1 MSNES
6 NETISELINFNSK
19 ICTLLGMTSAL
30 LFEIKHNL
38 PQSEH
43 WKFEWIDDAIQNVI
57 YLKKPI
63 PPMPRKDLL

>member
-1 MSNES
+1 
-6 NETISELINFNSK
+6 
-19 ICTLLGMTSAL
+19 MTSAL